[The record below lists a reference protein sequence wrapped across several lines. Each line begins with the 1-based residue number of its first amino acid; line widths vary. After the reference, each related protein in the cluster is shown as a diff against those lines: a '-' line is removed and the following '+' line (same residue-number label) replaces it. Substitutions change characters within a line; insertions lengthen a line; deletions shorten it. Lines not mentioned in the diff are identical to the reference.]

1 MKHFLVIVVAVII
14 ATAAFVVYRQRA
26 QVYEIQNAALTEK
39 VEQLENR
46 INRLSSLESARSITG
61 EQDQNQT
68 LELMRLRNEVTQLR
82 AENSALASEK
92 ARLAQD
98 LGKRDTAAP
107 SPVQNSAPSV
117 AREHWS
123 FRGYNSP
130 EDALISGMAAM
141 RDGQVENLLRTL
153 TPEER
158 QRFEA
163 QNQGKTDEEIA
174 ARFQKEF
181 GRVSGVRVLGRNQ
194 TAPNEVV
201 LDVYLEG
208 LGKVKKYRMTQV
220 GQEWKAGEPINQN
233 PQTNPEA
240 DQTSYDPLA
249 FYRKNPELM
258 KRYFPHLYKEDA
270 QVQAQAAEGA
280 QPAQPEQP

>member
-1 MKHFLVIVVAVII
+1 MKQFLVIVVAVII
-14 ATAAFVVYRQRA
+14 ATAAFQVYRQRA
-26 QVYEIQNAALTEK
+26 QVYEVQNAALTEK

-46 INRLSSLESARSITG
+46 LNRLTSMEGAKAVPGDQS
-61 EQDQNQT
+61 QNQT

-82 AENSALASEK
+82 AENAALASEK
-92 ARLAQD
+92 ARLSQD

-107 SPVQNSAPSV
+107 GPGQNSAPSL
-117 AREHWS
+117 AREHWA

-130 EDALISGMAAM
+130 QDALISGMAAM
-141 RDGQVENLLRTL
+141 RDGQVETLLQTL

-163 QNQGKTDEEIA
+163 QNQGKTDQEIA
-174 ARFQKEF
+174 ARFQQEF
-181 GRVSGVRVLGRNQ
+181 GRVSAVRVLGQNQ

-233 PQTNPEA
+233 PQANPNA

-258 KRYFPHLYKEDA
+258 RRYFPHLFREEVPA
-270 QVQAQAAEGA
+270 QAQGAEQV
-280 QPAQPEQP
+280 QPAQPEQQ